1 MDAYSIV
8 HHQREL
14 YNEQARTERVKVS
27 ELLFSSKM
35 EEGTSLVRHALKMY
49 EYIERLNQ
57 FGYWMDFELSINL
70 ILASLPNS
78 FAQFV
83 LDYRMNN
90 IISTILDL
98 INLLKIAGRKLAKKI
113 AKETA
118 LKETCFYCGQVSHW
132 KRNCKAYLELKKKV
146 ACDAPSSLGIY
157 VIEVNIVSC
166 DDL

>member
-1 MDAYSIV
+1 M
-8 HHQREL
+8 
-14 YNEQARTERVKVS
+14 
-27 ELLFSSKM
+27 
-35 EEGTSLVRHALKMY
+35 RHALKMY

-57 FGYWMDFELSINL
+57 FGCWMDFELSINL
-70 ILASLPNS
+70 ILANLPNS

-98 INLLKIAGRKLAKKI
+98 INLLKIAERKLAKKI

-118 LKETCFYCGQVSHW
+118 QKQTCFYCGQVGHW
-132 KRNCKAYLELKKKV
+132 KRNCKAHLESKKKV
-146 ACDAPSSLGIY
+146 ACDAPSSLGIN